1 MVGRSTPVTLVPF
14 GAMNVTIVGA
24 GYVGL
29 VTGVNLADIGH
40 AVTFVEV
47 DPERR
52 DALRRDTM
60 PIEEPGL
67 QEAFASARERIR
79 VTGQLSEAVA
89 DADLVLIAVGTP
101 ISETGDSDLSQL
113 RTVLDALREWPDAHI
128 SVRSTLPPG
137 TSARLPAMLGRASGE
152 RVSTNPEFLR
162 QGAAMHDYRHPTR
175 IVVGT
180 YPETS
185 VEHLERVDRLLEGLD
200 GPRMH
205 VSVAAAELIKNVAN
219 GFLALK
225 LSFVNEVAA
234 LSEECGVE
242 VQDVLDGIAFD
253 PRIGSVYMKPGLGFG
268 GSCLPKELQVLAA
281 AGRQRG
287 IPMHVARAAAQVNLE
302 QQDRFVRRI
311 LQELPAA
318 DARVA
323 LLGLSFK
330 ADTDDLRGSPA
341 LHVARRLLDAGH
353 TVVAFDPSVRPD
365 RARAAAPGLDVA
377 TDPLDACRGA
387 DAIVIGTEWPSFA
400 ELDLAAI
407 RRDTRGDLL
416 FDGRNL
422 FDAAAASSAGFAYR
436 GVGRQS
442 ASASASREP
451 ASAHPV
457 GFESSTLVR
466 HQGR

>member
-1 MVGRSTPVTLVPF
+1 MKVTV
-14 GAMNVTIVGA
+14 VGA

-40 AVTFVEV
+40 EVTFVES
-47 DPERR
+47 DPSRR
-52 DALRRDTM
+52 DELIRGHM

-67 QEAFASARERIR
+67 AEAFARNGDRIA
-79 VTGQLSEAVA
+79 VTASLGEWVA
-89 DADLVLIAVGTP
+89 DTDLVLVAVGTP
-101 ISETGDSDLSQL
+101 IGETGESDLTQL
-113 RTVLDALREWPDAHI
+113 RSVLDALREWPDAHI

-137 TSARLPAMLGRASGE
+137 TSARLPAMLGRADG
-152 RVSTNPEFLR
+152 RRISTNPEFLR
-162 QGAAMHDYRHPTR
+162 QGSAMEDYRHPTR
-175 IVVGT
+175 VVLGT
-180 YPETS
+180 FAETER
-185 VEHLERVDRLLEGLD
+185 EHLDRLEALLD
-200 GPRMH
+200 GLVGPRLY
-205 VSVAAAELIKNVAN
+205 VDVAAAELIKNVAN

-234 LSEECGVE
+234 LSEEYGVE

-253 PRIGSVYMKPGLGFG
+253 PRIGSVYMRPGLGFG
-268 GSCLPKELQVLAA
+268 GSCLPKELEVLAA

-318 DARVA
+318 DARIA

-353 TVVAFDPSVRPD
+353 TVVAFDPAVRPD
-365 RARAAAPGLDVA
+365 RARAAAPGLAVA
-377 TDPLDACRGA
+377 ADPIEASHGA
-387 DAIVIGTEWPSFA
+387 DAIVIGTDWPAFA
-400 ELDLAAI
+400 ALDLATI
-407 RRDTRGDLL
+407 RREARGDLL

-422 FDAAAASSAGFAYR
+422 LDPAAASAAGFAYR

-442 ASASASREP
+442 LSASPDA
-451 ASAHPV
+451 AIADPV
-457 GFESSTLVR
+457 RARG
-466 HQGR
+466 Q